1 MHSKLLLL
9 LLTCLLVF
17 SGCSSTANNTE
28 STASN
33 TESEIDT
40 IDFEYFFRGFS
51 HASDKH
57 KEYDFYDILGDRLIT
72 NEEDWYTFT
81 NNFCSFAGKFS
92 TPDFNEYYLLVN
104 ASLYGSSAGA
114 NSSHEIDTIQIVDN
128 EIFAT
133 SKPHTAM
140 DIYAM
145 NSDGFGH
152 LFVNVVVVSR
162 EDIPDDIKNVFPPR

>member
-1 MHSKLLLL
+1 MRSKLSLFLLI
-9 LLTCLLVF
+9 CLLIL

-28 STASN
+28 GTASN
-33 TESEIDT
+33 TEAETVNIE
-40 IDFEYFFRGFS
+40 FEYFFRGFS

-57 KEYDFYDILGDRLIT
+57 SNYDCYDILGDCLIT
-72 NEEDWYTFT
+72 NEKDWYTFT

-92 TPDFNEYYLLVN
+92 TPDFNEYYLLIN

-128 EIFAT
+128 EIFT
-133 SKPHTAM
+133 ISKPHTTM

-152 LFVNVVVVSR
+152 LFLNVVVVSR
-162 EDIPDDIKNVFPPR
+162 EDIPDGIKNVFPAR

>member
-1 MHSKLLLL
+1 MRSKLSLILLICLLLL
-9 LLTCLLVF
+9 

-28 STASN
+28 SIASN
-33 TESEIDT
+33 TESKGDS

-57 KEYDFYDILGDRLIT
+57 KEYDVYDILGDCLIT

-114 NSSHEIDTIQIVDN
+114 NTSHEIDTIQIVDN

-152 LFVNVVVVSR
+152 LFINVVEISR

>member
-1 MHSKLLLL
+1 MRSKLLLL
-9 LLTCLLVF
+9 LLICLLVF
-17 SGCSSTANNTE
+17 SGCSSTANNAE
-28 STASN
+28 IIASN
-33 TESEIDT
+33 IESEGDT

-72 NEEDWYTFT
+72 NEEDWDAFT
-81 NNFCSFAGKFS
+81 SNFCSFAGKFS

-162 EDIPDDIKNVFPPR
+162 ADIPDDIKNVFPPR

>member
-1 MHSKLLLL
+1 MHSKLSLF
-9 LLTCLLVF
+9 LLTCLLIL

-28 STASN
+28 GTASN
-33 TESEIDT
+33 TEAEGET

-57 KEYDFYDILGDRLIT
+57 GDYDYYDILGDHLIT
-72 NEEDWYTFT
+72 NEDDWVTFT
-81 NNFCSFAGKFS
+81 QNFCSFAGKFS
-92 TPDFNEYYLLVN
+92 TPDFNEYYLLIN

-114 NSSHEIDTIQIVDN
+114 NSSREIDTIQIVDN
-128 EIFAT
+128 EIFTT

-152 LFVNVVVVSR
+152 LFINVVVVSR
-162 EDIPDDIKNVFPPR
+162 EDIPDDIKNVFRAE